1 MQLLFAQFIKDCAT
15 ALRGKG
21 AVAVFGKALDA
32 AAVTSIDGLTEQSL
46 MSEVEN
52 ALNALRGASVTSPL
66 LAAFAVVYEATAL
79 RHAAGMPIAL
89 KGACAQAAA
98 SAVEGRTYH
107 EVIREMRTIAHAAG
121 IPVGELQLARDVDP
135 AMKDQILVDFKK
147 RHPNA
152 VLVMTVHPDLL
163 GGVRLFVGNTV
174 VDMSWDA
181 QLQTILR
188 ARN

>member
-21 AVAVFGKALDA
+21 AVAVFGKTLEDA
-32 AAVTSIDGLTEQSL
+32 AVAVIDELTEDSL
-46 MSEVEN
+46 MREVDV
-52 ALNALRGASVTSPL
+52 ALSALRGASVTSPL
-66 LAAFAVVYEATAL
+66 LTAFAVVYEATAL
-79 RHAAGMPIAL
+79 RHAAGMPITL
-89 KGACAQAAA
+89 KGACAQAAVG
-98 SAVEGRTYH
+98 AVEGLTYH

-121 IPVGELQLARDVDP
+121 IPVGELQLARDVD
-135 AMKDQILVDFKK
+135 ATTKAQIMVDFKK
-147 RHPNA
+147 RHPGA
-152 VLVMTVHPDLL
+152 VLVVTVHPDLL